1 MNVLS
6 LFSGVGGM
14 DLGLEQAGHTVI
26 GMCEIDKNA
35 RSVLQRQWPQTP
47 IYEDV
52 TCLDGTQFRGTV
64 DLVAGGSPCQNLSV
78 AGKRE
83 GLGGTASSLFWHQCR
98 IADQAAAPWVLWEN
112 VPGALTS
119 NSGADFAAVLWGLT
133 GASIGLPNAGRWAT
147 SGMVVGP
154 KRTAIWRLLDAQ
166 YFGVAQRRRRVFLI
180 AGPRNL
186 CGPEIFFEC
195 ESVFRDNQPV
205 RTQTET
211 TTSPTERSVTDQ
223 SEQSTYWDG
232 GQLADTLD
240 VSMAVKGQ
248 MMPEKRRMF
257 AVIEPYVKATRAR
270 STTDNETWVQG
281 DVNPTLS
288 VFDMGDTRTTTVV
301 VTETAVE
308 YGFNWQNGGGYGTAN
323 DGLGITEDGV
333 GPLSCSQILATTS
346 PGGARRLTPLE
357 CERLMGWPDNWTEF
371 GVDGKQISDSQRY
384 KMCGNGV
391 VAPIS
396 RWIGQRLP

>member
-6 LFSGVGGM
+6 LFSGAGGM
-14 DLGLEQAGHTVI
+14 DLGLEQAGHTIVA
-26 GMCEIDKNA
+26 MCEIDKSA
-35 RSVLQRQWPQTP
+35 REVLHRHWKQTP

-52 TCLDGTQFRGTV
+52 TSLDGTQFKGTI

-133 GASIGLPNAGRWAT
+133 GALPDLPDGGKWLT

-154 KRTAIWRLLDAQ
+154 KRTAIWRLFDAQ
-166 YFGVAQRRRRVFLI
+166 YFGVAQRRRRVFVI
-180 AGPRNL
+180 AGPRTL
-186 CGPEIFFEC
+186 CTPEIFFEC
-195 ESVFRDNQPV
+195 ESVFRDNQPI
-205 RTQTET
+205 R
-211 TTSPTERSVTDQ
+211 TERETASAEIESSVTD
-223 SEQSTYWDG
+223 EDRYATYWDG
-232 GQLADTLD
+232 GQLSDTID

-257 AVIEPYVKATRAR
+257 AVIEPYVKKTRAQ
-270 STTDNETWVQG
+270 SKEDYESWLEGT
-281 DVNPTLS
+281 VNPTLS
-288 VFDMGDTRTTTVV
+288 VFDMGETRATTVIA
-301 VTETAVE
+301 ETE
-308 YGFNWQNGGGYGTAN
+308 YGSNWQNGGGYGNAN
-323 DGLGITEDGV
+323 DGLGITENGV
-333 GPLSCSQILATTS
+333 GPLSRSQILATTS

-357 CERLMGWPDNWTEF
+357 AERLMGWPDGWTEF
-371 GVDGKQISDSQRY
+371 AADGTRISDSQRY

-391 VAPIS
+391 VAPITK
-396 RWIGQRLP
+396 WIGQRLP

>member
-1 MNVLS
+1 MKVLS
-6 LFSGVGGM
+6 LFSGAGGI
-14 DLGLEQAGHTVI
+14 DIGLEQAGHTII
-26 GMCEIDKNA
+26 GMCEIDKSA
-35 RSVLQRQWPQTP
+35 RSVLQRQWPPTP

-133 GASIGLPNAGRWAT
+133 GASIGLPNGGRWAT

-211 TTSPTERSVTDQ
+211 TTSPTERSVTDEGKQ
-223 SEQSTYWDG
+223 ATYWDG

-257 AVIEPYVKATRAR
+257 AVIEPA
-270 STTDNETWVQG
+270 
-281 DVNPTLS
+281 P
-288 VFDMGDTRTTTVV
+288 
-301 VTETAVE
+301 VE

-357 CERLMGWPDNWTEF
+357 CERLMGWPDNWTKF
-371 GVDGKQISDSQRY
+371 GVDGKEISDSQRY

-391 VAPIS
+391 VAPIT
-396 RWIGQRLP
+396 RWIGQRLS